1 MTKKK
6 ASKKLTDAQV
16 LEKYPNIKQY
26 LETSKEKK
34 NEWDDALRDVI
45 RDEEGSFTFYGYFVA
60 FKDSSSTWEDGCENV
75 QWIIEVLNDG
85 ISEFWQVVGYT
96 SSYDGN
102 QFDDYW
108 YDFKKVTPTEKMVTV
123 WE

>member
-6 ASKKLTDAQV
+6 TSKKLTDTQV

-34 NEWDDALRDVI
+34 NEWDDALRDII
-45 RDEEGSFTFYGYFVA
+45 RDENGSFTFDSYFVA

-85 ISEFWQVVGYT
+85 VSEFWQVVGYT

-108 YDFKKVTPTEKMVTV
+108 YDFKKVTPTEKTVTV
-123 WE
+123 WR